1 MSESWKV
8 KWLRWRFN
16 WFPPFR
22 RTGAHLTFISED
34 MLEARV
40 RLPLDR
46 RTRNPHGSIYGGAL
60 YSAVDPIHAVI
71 IARKLGPGYVV
82 WMKAA
87 TIQFKRP
94 SRSAVTAHVRMPA
107 SEIESI
113 REELRDRRKTDREFP
128 LSLVDES
135 GTETVSVVFTIHVQ
149 RTDRPVAIDDPE
161 TLQPEII

>member
-1 MSESWKV
+1 MSESWKI

-22 RTGAHLTFISED
+22 RTGARVTFISED
-34 MLEARV
+34 LLEVRV

-71 IARKLGPGYVV
+71 IARKLGSGYTV

-87 TIQFKRP
+87 TIRFKRP
-94 SRSAVTAHVRMPA
+94 SRTAVTAEVRLT
-107 SEIESI
+107 SGEIDAI
-113 REELRDRRKTDREFP
+113 REELRDRQKTDRDFS
-128 LSLVDES
+128 LNLVDEN
-135 GTETVSVVFTIHVQ
+135 GEITAVFTLTIHVQ
-149 RTDRPVAIDDPE
+149 RSGQSAPDDGE
-161 TLQPEII
+161 TLQPEF